1 MRKKKVDR
9 MRWRNGA
16 GEQRKKWAPTFP
28 LSHFLTSNG
37 FTLIELMIVIVILAI
52 LATIVVPKFMGREEQ
67 AKRTATIIQ
76 IKNFE
81 GALKLF
87 KLDNGFY
94 PSTEQGLKALIEK
107 PTTGREVKNWKEGGY
122 LEAKEIPLDTWG
134 NPYVYL
140 SPGVHNKEYDI
151 VSYGA
156 DGAEG
161 GEGND
166 ADIQSWALE
175 K

>member
-1 MRKKKVDR
+1 
-9 MRWRNGA
+9 
-16 GEQRKKWAPTFP
+16 
-28 LSHFLTSNG
+28 
-37 FTLIELMIVIVILAI
+37 MIVIVILAI
-52 LATIVVPKFMGREEQ
+52 LATIIVPRFMGREEQ
-67 AKRTATIIQ
+67 AKITAVIIQ

-94 PSTEQGLKALIEK
+94 SSTEQGLEALVEK
-107 PTTGREVKNWKEGGY
+107 PTVGKIPKNWTEGGY
-122 LEAKEIPLDTWG
+122 LEATKVPSDPWG
-134 NPYVYL
+134 NAYVYL

-156 DGAEG
+156 DGVEG

-175 K
+175 R

>member
-1 MRKKKVDR
+1 MKK
-9 MRWRNGA
+9 RN
-16 GEQRKKWAPTFP
+16 ER
-28 LSHFLTSNG
+28 G

-52 LATIVVPKFMGREEQ
+52 LATIAVPKFMGREEQ
-67 AKRTATIIQ
+67 AKRTATIVQ

-81 GALKLF
+81 AGLKLF

-94 PSTEQGLKALIEK
+94 PSTEQGLKALVEK
-107 PTTGREVKNWKEGGY
+107 PTTGKIPKNWKEGGY
-122 LEAKEIPLDTWG
+122 LEAKEIPLDFWET
-134 NPYVYL
+134 PYIYI

-156 DGAEG
+156 DGVEG

-175 K
+175 R